1 MVDVNFVMTELDCAE
16 LLVAEGSKKFIT
28 VLTGQDRRTN
38 VGLGPHSQVWR
49 TKATLEIAGHSH

>member
-1 MVDVNFVMTELDCAE
+1 MWRAVVDVNFVMTELDCAE

-38 VGLGPHSQVWR
+38 VGLGPHSQVWQF
-49 TKATLEIAGHSH
+49 LF